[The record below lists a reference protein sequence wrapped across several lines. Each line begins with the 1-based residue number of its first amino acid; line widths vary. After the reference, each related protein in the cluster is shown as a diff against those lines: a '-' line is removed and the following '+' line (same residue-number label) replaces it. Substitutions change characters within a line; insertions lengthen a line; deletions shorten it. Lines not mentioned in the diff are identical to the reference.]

1 MADSDNNIVPD
12 WIEYIPD
19 PDPLFM
25 RVAKG
30 WLPSRALHPGIF
42 REIAGAISV
51 DWEKYSTAQQT
62 RDRAPN
68 PSQFGVIGLVTGRVR
83 KIEGLSVQHEP
94 TKKNRD
100 HSGIHGLTISQSLP
114 PEESKTKR
122 RSDLFATIEQDGWK
136 IDPFQDPS

>member
-1 MADSDNNIVPD
+1 MADSVNDVVPE

-19 PDPLFM
+19 PDHLFM

-30 WLPSRALHPGIF
+30 WLPSGALHPGIF

-62 RDRAPN
+62 RDRAPK
-68 PSQFGVIGLVTGRVR
+68 PSQFGVVELVTGKVR

-94 TKKNRD
+94 TGENRA
-100 HSGIHGLTISQSLP
+100 HSGIHGLKFPSRFRL
-114 PEESKTKR
+114 KKARR
-122 RSDLFATIEQDGWK
+122 RSALICSQR
-136 IDPFQDPS
+136 